1 MNNQFENM
9 EFLRKAIFL
18 GGEEPL
24 YGEDAAYVDYPVA
37 FPTVNLYLSAT
48 TELIKIVDAMREER
62 GFLPMLPT
70 EKHKDDYD
78 MEGWYDFYI
87 GLNGYSVDH
96 VDNAIEAIVCNSD
109 SEDNEEMYAIELSDK
124 ARFCLAIRLNEEIK
138 RNYDMSLMDMLHE
151 AEVYMES

>member
-9 EFLRKAIFL
+9 EFLRKSIYL
-18 GGEEPL
+18 GDGEPL
-24 YGEDAAYVDYPVA
+24 YGEDQAYVSYPVT
-37 FPTVNLYLSAT
+37 FPTVNLSLSAT
-48 TELIKIVDAMREER
+48 TELIKIVDAMREEQ

-70 EKHKDDYD
+70 EKHPEDYD

-87 GLNGYSVDH
+87 GLNCYSVDH
-96 VDNAIEAIVCNSD
+96 VDNRIEAVVCNSD
-109 SEDNEEMYAIELSDK
+109 SEDNEEMYYIDLTDK

-138 RNYDMSLMDMLHE
+138 RNYDMGLMDMLHE